1 MVFFVTAVDLQLVED
16 LQIWLQNTS
25 AKQHFTTIRVKSK
38 VHANKSHK
46 ETYCQ
51 TLSEYR
57 SKELLKKNFQES
69 FFFFFFFLIIVKRVL
84 ELTFMIGVHVSCNQ
98 ELLNYIEET

>member
-69 FFFFFFFLIIVKRVL
+69 FFFFFFFFDHCEKSFRTDLHDWSAC
-84 ELTFMIGVHVSCNQ
+84 ELQSGAV
-98 ELLNYIEET
+98 ELY